1 MKPQTKRRVNK
12 SQLKYTEIV
21 QRAAYIEVNIFIVY
35 NNIKRVFQWFTKY
48 SSITDKGTSKCNT
61 FCTVLTPTNHTM

>member
-1 MKPQTKRRVNK
+1 MKTNSNQVTNYILLKPQTKRRVNK

-21 QRAAYIEVNIFIVY
+21 QRTVYTDVNISIVY

-48 SSITDKGTSKCNT
+48 SSITD
-61 FCTVLTPTNHTM
+61 